1 MADSYLSIA
10 AIASDEPM
18 TERMNA
24 ATTQQQYLGS
34 FDAGYSN
41 TAAPFSAQAWVKDYR
56 YVWASSPGWGAAWDS
71 ALAAHPDDPDYEPG
85 KDPAVITDGMIL
97 STVQQL
103 GGTPAGAQAEQAEPE
118 PEPKRTRRRS

>member
-1 MADSYLSIA
+1 MADSYLSIG
-10 AIASDEPM
+10 AIANDQWM
-18 TERMNA
+18 RERMFAA
-24 ATTQQQYLGS
+24 ATQQSYLGS
-34 FDAGYSN
+34 
-41 TAAPFSAQAWVKDYR
+41 APLVQPNVNVWVSQNS

-103 GGTPAGAQAEQAEPE
+103 GGIPVAGVEAEPQPASAE
-118 PEPKRTRRRS
+118 A